1 MLIIY
6 LILINLGLSNAFV
19 DLCGEWMILQF
30 KPFNCKP
37 CLSAWLGFLIGL
49 IALPFG
55 SVEIL
60 VIGFTSYFVNKLFQ
74 DKLL

>member
-1 MLIIY
+1 
-6 LILINLGLSNAFV
+6 
-19 DLCGEWMILQF
+19 MILQF
-30 KPFNCKP
+30 KPLNCKP